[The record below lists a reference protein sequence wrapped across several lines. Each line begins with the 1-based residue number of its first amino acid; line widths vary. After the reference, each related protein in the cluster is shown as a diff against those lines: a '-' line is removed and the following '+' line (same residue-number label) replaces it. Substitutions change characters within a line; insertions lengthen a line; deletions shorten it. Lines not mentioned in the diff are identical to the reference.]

1 MGQKPFSFFFGGG
14 GWLIF
19 LINLSGSNNGI
30 WMGALGRLSDLTLS
44 KKSPTHRTHE
54 RTDPE
59 KNLGIDHNSIATY
72 LVRGLLGFGPI
83 QFLMDTR
90 T

>member
-1 MGQKPFSFFFGGG
+1 MGQKSFFFGGG
-14 GWLIF
+14 ANFSDQSEWIKP
-19 LINLSGSNNGI
+19 NGI
-30 WMGALGRLSDLTLS
+30 WMGALGRPAT

-59 KNLGIDHNSIATY
+59 KTWVSIITRSRFY

-83 QFLMDTR
+83 QFLMDIS
-90 T
+90 